1 MDLDTIQVPYVK
13 ESPSVFNDD
22 EVRAFNT
29 PEATPVSG
37 FGEKVGTPDT
47 SDISVFGAVNDL
59 GHGRSG
65 DWKETGLQ
73 NFASLVSNRYSYLEG
88 LLDLE
93 PDWVSGGAVKPAS
106 SAITLS
112 QALLLY
118 IRKKI
123 ISEELSLIPRIVMGP
138 IPSGGIIVE
147 LHADDDNA
155 INVTIANDDHVELEV
170 QSGGYY
176 FEVNLSKNELIGTV
190 TSQYA
195 SISR

>member
-1 MDLDTIQVPYVK
+1 MDLATVQVPHEF

-47 SDISVFGAVNDL
+47 SDISVFSDVNDL
-59 GHGRSG
+59 RHGRSG
-65 DWKETGLQ
+65 DWKETGLR
-73 NFASLVSNRYSYLEG
+73 NFASLVSNRFSYLGG
-88 LLDLE
+88 LQNLE
-93 PDWVSGGAVKPAS
+93 SDWVSGGAVKPSS
-106 SAITLS
+106 SAILLS
-112 QALLLY
+112 QALLVS
-118 IRKKI
+118 ISKRV
-123 ISEELSLIPRIVMGP
+123 ISEEVSLIPRIVMGP

-155 INVTIANDDHVELEV
+155 INVTITNDNRVELEV
-170 QSGGYY
+170 QYGGYY
-176 FEVNLSKNELIGTV
+176 FEVNLSQNELIGTV

>member
-1 MDLDTIQVPYVK
+1 MGLDIVQVPYVK

-22 EVRAFNT
+22 KVGAFNT

-37 FGEKVGTPDT
+37 FVEEVRTPDT
-47 SDISVFGAVNDL
+47 SDISSFGAVNYL
-59 GHGRSG
+59 SRGRSD

-73 NFASLVSNRYSYLEG
+73 SFASLVSNRFSYLGG
-88 LLDLE
+88 LRNLE
-93 PDWVSGGAVKPAS
+93 RDWVSGGAVKPSS
-106 SAITLS
+106 SAISLS
-112 QALLLY
+112 QELLLY
-118 IRKKI
+118 IRKKVS
-123 ISEELSLIPRIVMGP
+123 SEEFKLIPRIVMGP

-155 INVTIANDDHVELEV
+155 INVTITNDDRVYLEV
-170 QSGGYY
+170 LSGGCY
-176 FEVNLSKNELIGTV
+176 FEVNISGNELIGMV